1 MIRLQKDILKIF
13 LNSEQQF
20 PVIATTSKL
29 MSTGTD
35 AQTCK
40 VICLDENIGS
50 MTEFAEEVYGNENFE
65 GYELGED
72 TPPYVPKPKFFVNDV
87 DVSILSERKQYLD
100 ADGHLITTSVKEY
113 CKTGILTSYR
123 SLDNFLQTWNNAEK
137 KSVIIEELEAEIYS
151 AA

>member
-65 GYELGED
+65 GYELGENT
-72 TPPYVPKPKFFVNDV
+72 TPYGAVVEPVETSRKKTYISDV

-113 CKTGILTSYR
+113 CKT
-123 SLDNFLQTWNNAEK
+123 
-137 KSVIIEELEAEIYS
+137 
-151 AA
+151 